1 MSDKNVRSDL
11 SDGVDLERREVL
23 ASLAKY
29 SATLAGSSAVV
40 LTASASVSMAS
51 ISGDGGR
58 DTGKK
63 RFGDSI
69 FKDKRGGDSGFKNPR
84 GDVPRDRGKGGDNP
98 SRKFD

>member
-1 MSDKNVRSDL
+1 MMNDKITSSDRGEGE
-11 SDGVDLERREVL
+11 GVDLERREVL

-51 ISGDGGR
+51 ISGVGGR
-58 DTGKK
+58 DTG
-63 RFGDSI
+63 I
-69 FKDKRGGDSGFKNPR
+69 KRGGDTGFKNPR
-84 GDVPRDRGKGGDNP
+84 GDVPGNRAANGDNP